1 MKMVLPVDGY
11 RSATDFMEAMQGT
24 ASDAYWLLKPGE
36 FWHGGVHL
44 YENFASNAVYRPE
57 SHGLK
62 CMTDG
67 HAVAWRL
74 NDNYQTATYDN
85 NLLKFSSTFVLI
97 KSTCVPD
104 EDKSANALEFYTLW
118 MQIAPL
124 SEYGTDTPTATV
136 TASSLKVRQDNPA
149 QGWVRTGLPVG
160 NVPNASHCYEAPLDT
175 HTTLPKDIV
184 VEIEEEATFLLNG
197 QPAPFMFVRVKS
209 VPDGKVSGLSAG
221 ESGWISGLDTYVKR
235 KASNLPDWMQK
246 AREHGVFNQVVS
258 GKSIEVK
265 AGDLI
270 GHLSYHERPET
281 APQHFC
287 HLEVFSQ
294 DQRMEDFLA
303 NKAAVTKGAAQLH
316 TLPNKTLW
324 KYIAD
329 TETFVAAEVGGA
341 PSLSTAERFTSESD
355 CQNKISD
362 GKTWYE
368 IPAESAWM
376 SADDVEKVNQFD
388 LEKRGFIRLEQ
399 NEEPQSIFQTPRE
412 GWLRQTFG
420 RLEELTRSESSD
432 TYSSGDAEG
441 YQKLLQEMDTN
452 QDGLIDANELWRYLH
467 NNQPHIQYQVQRL
480 VVKHHSEWLKDGMT
494 TLWQTALNEQAG
506 SYPELALYN
515 YEYINKLVWMKDV
528 QEIRSSEA
536 LWHMHPVVFL
546 DSLGERNGN
555 RIPCSFCQSGIE
567 IKPELLIHCFGI
579 SSEKADLYAPLLT
592 NSFIKYDI
600 NNCLRISHFL
610 GQIGVETQ
618 MFTKF
623 REGFYYT
630 DGDRLWRI
638 YHTQLNL
645 GLSRRF
651 PSYTESQRKQY
662 TKEHLVRNEDELAK
676 TLFPSDYEGMDYRG
690 RGLIHLTHEST
701 YNSYNEYSGNEV
713 ISNPTMLEEDPVIA
727 VDSACWFWSKF
738 ANINPLAD
746 TDNLSEV
753 TYKVNTAKLNITTR
767 GEIKNLAFNY
777 IKQNNTGCIK

>member
-303 NKAAVTKGAAQLH
+303 NKAGVTKGAAQLH
-316 TLPNKTLW
+316 ALANKTLW

-376 SADDVEKVNQFD
+376 SADDVGKVNQFD

-432 TYSSGDAEG
+432 TYTSGDAEG

-452 QDGLIDANELWRYLH
+452 QDGLIDVNELWRYLH
-467 NNQPHIQYQVQRL
+467 NNQRHIQYQVQRL

-546 DSLGERNGN
+546 SSIKSDRRRRDYNLGSLSSRYETGGRGSLTVSGGQGDAGGVSYGSYQMTSQVKITVRGTERIIIGGTVKKFVNDDSFIWRNEFSDFTPGSTDFTSKWRAVVTREGEAFKTIEHEFIRKTHFDKLVNHTLEEVEVDVRYHSHTLNDVVWSTSVQHGPENNVIINAINSLGGAASETREYDRDLIIAIYDERGKKRPDGN
-555 RIPCSFCQSGIE
+555 LVYFSRNSPGVQAGVVTRFIN
-567 IKPELLIHCFGI
+567 
-579 SSEKADLYAPLLT
+579 EKNDA
-592 NSFIKYDI
+592 
-600 NNCLRISHFL
+600 L
-610 GQIGVETQ
+610 G
-618 MFTKF
+618 
-623 REGFYYT
+623 
-630 DGDRLWRI
+630 RL
-638 YHTQLNL
+638 
-645 GLSRRF
+645 S
-651 PSYTESQRKQY
+651 
-662 TKEHLVRNEDELAK
+662 
-676 TLFPSDYEGMDYRG
+676 
-690 RGLIHLTHEST
+690 
-701 YNSYNEYSGNEV
+701 NEV
-713 ISNPTMLEEDPVIA
+713 D
-727 VDSACWFWSKF
+727 
-738 ANINPLAD
+738 
-746 TDNLSEV
+746 
-753 TYKVNTAKLNITTR
+753 Y
-767 GEIKNLAFNY
+767 
-777 IKQNNTGCIK
+777 